1 MTTLEITLI
10 IIGVVFLIGS
20 FMVNDKLS
28 HKDLDKIADMSA
40 EELKIIT
47 EKEVTAAKK
56 DLSDALDE
64 EITQKQDETKRSL
77 EKEANS
83 KIMAINEYSDTV
95 LDSINKAHNEIMF
108 LYSMLNDKHDEL
120 TQISGDIEKA
130 SSRLRSSFE
139 PLSADSLKQA
149 EKPAVAVQKPAEPKP
164 GAMQQDTQPA
174 EAVRVSETKATAAP
188 AAAASISVEA
198 SDAALGTPA
207 GSNANADI
215 INHTHEILKLY
226 KAGKSNVEIAK
237 LLSLGTGEVKLI
249 IDLYKEGK

>member
-120 TQISGDIEKA
+120 TRLSGDIDKA

-139 PLSADSLKQA
+139 PLSADSAKRA
-149 EKPAVAVQKPAEPKP
+149 EKPSVAVQKPAEPKS
-164 GAMQQDTQPA
+164 GTMQQDTKLDMKQMTGMIFQVSLKHSLLQQPLRQRQVQQLQQVQRPLYRSRHQMLLLVRQQ
-174 EAVRVSETKATAAP
+174 AVAQM
-188 AAAASISVEA
+188 
-198 SDAALGTPA
+198 LM
-207 GSNANADI
+207 
-215 INHTHEILKLY
+215 
-226 KAGKSNVEIAK
+226 
-237 LLSLGTGEVKLI
+237 
-249 IDLYKEGK
+249 